1 MGTQDTTLN
10 LLQSS
15 NGNVLMSLAEG
26 GIQHF
31 IAGARGNVGVKS
43 GRYSFEVKVLQM
55 VNTAEGAGSNT
66 GAPKNVIRVGVSTAG
81 SDLILGETEES
92 ICFDAGGSSV
102 FNKTRTKGSQ
112 KMYRDDTVTV
122 LLNLEKGSPNANTI
136 SLSKN
141 GVRACQPVPLPEKL
155 QGKTLFPHVS
165 FKGASLH
172 VNFGANPIAALPFKC
187 RMVADASKSDA
198 ESVEE
203 AAPEK
208 GKYTEL
214 IPTSLPDEGSFQWL
228 DTFLEQNKQYVELSD
243 RKILDWAVKSG
254 LRAPRQQGA
263 KACNDKPDMNF
274 QVRELD
280 DASMRRAIYMVAPM
294 QQRNYIVME
303 VQGNLV
309 KSEREEVETDEP
321 APKVAL
327 EADEKK
333 DFRVTGLHDLS
344 SYSMSSSFTKFT
356 VPEKEEGFDEIQ
368 YLWAKTGTK
377 CHEFVK
383 EWVLDRKA
391 TSRVEDLVPGKW
403 FHQQVSAWQAAYKL
417 WKSKVDD
424 RNKAIAKKA
433 ANKAAKEAKKRA
445 AAVKLAQDA
454 AIKAAKEAKAAKD
467 KEEGKETKE
476 DVAEAERFLKE
487 GAEKKEEEKKE
498 EVKEEEKEEEE
509 EEEEEL
515 LGVLSRQCY
524 PVKVSN

>member
-102 FNKTRTKGSQ
+102 FNKTRTRGSQ

-136 SLSKN
+136 SLFKN

-208 GKYTEL
+208 GKYTVL
-214 IPTSLPDEGSFQWL
+214 FPTCLPDEGSFQWL
-228 DTFLEQNKQYVELSD
+228 DMFLEQNKQFVELSD

-254 LRAPRQQGA
+254 LRAPKQHGP
-263 KACNDKPDMNF
+263 KASNAKPDMTF
-274 QVRELD
+274 QIKELD
-280 DASMRRAIYMVAPM
+280 DASMRRAVYMVAPM
-294 QQRNYIVME
+294 QQRNYVVME
-303 VQGNLV
+303 VRGNLL
-309 KSEREEVETDEP
+309 KSEREELVKRFDRPHFKRVAKVLLGEP
-321 APKVAL
+321 DKA
-327 EADEKK
+327 
-333 DFRVTGLHDLS
+333 
-344 SYSMSSSFTKFT
+344 FTKKTHELLLQDKQAASDKTFQAQKLE
-356 VPEKEEGFDEIQ
+356 EKRKKQFDRRQKE
-368 YLWAKTGTK
+368 LAKAKKTA
-377 CHEFVK
+377 E
-383 EWVLDRKA
+383 KA
-391 TSRVEDLVPGKW
+391 KAKAAADAKKRVEEIK
-403 FHQQVSAWQAAYKL
+403 
-417 WKSKVDD
+417 
-424 RNKAIAKKA
+424 KKA
-433 ANKAAKEAKKRA
+433 A
-445 AAVKLAQDA
+445 
-454 AIKAAKEAKAAKD
+454 
-467 KEEGKETKE
+467 
-476 DVAEAERFLKE
+476 AE
-487 GAEKKEEEKKE
+487 KEEEKKE
-498 EVKEEEKEEEE
+498 EEEKAEESEE
-509 EEEEEL
+509 SEAEVE
-515 LGVLSRQCY
+515 
-524 PVKVSN
+524 